1 MSSPRQYGLL
11 PCKLQGGV
19 NHETTGKRPYLV
31 RIHRVLHVVD
41 IHTPDPESP
50 VRSPAEGRIQGSYGN
65 NGLRVRQEVVQH
77 IVLINH
83 LYKTNYSIS
92 CSLLRQARLVTALSE
107 ALGTM

>member
-1 MSSPRQYGLL
+1 MSNQHQYGLL

-31 RIHRVLHVVD
+31 RINRVLHVVD

-65 NGLRVRQEVVQH
+65 NGLR
-77 IVLINH
+77 I
-83 LYKTNYSIS
+83 
-92 CSLLRQARLVTALSE
+92 LR
-107 ALGTM
+107 

>member
-31 RIHRVLHVVD
+31 RINRVLHVVD

-50 VRSPAEGRIQGSYGN
+50 VRSPAEGRIQGSYLGRSVA
-65 NGLRVRQEVVQH
+65 GKGAGHADGDHAAPDGTGAVR
-77 IVLINH
+77 
-83 LYKTNYSIS
+83 
-92 CSLLRQARLVTALSE
+92 
-107 ALGTM
+107 

>member
-31 RIHRVLHVVD
+31 RINRVLHVVD

-65 NGLRVRQEVVQH
+65 IDILPHLRAKR
-77 IVLINH
+77 
-83 LYKTNYSIS
+83 
-92 CSLLRQARLVTALSE
+92 LRRGIPLS
-107 ALGTM
+107 G